1 MVNFMGKLFG
11 VLAGEIYLVYADNK
25 GMITFDKFLE
35 FTKDHDI
42 FPKVATKASIHTIF
56 LSLALLNDV
65 LAH

>member
-42 FPKVATKASIHTIF
+42 FPTVATKASIHTIF
-56 LSLALLNDV
+56 
-65 LAH
+65 